1 LLLRQASGAADHAQ
15 GLSEF
20 LANLNAAP
28 PAGGARPDRRRV
40 AVVGSGIAGLA
51 AAWALSHH
59 AEVTLFEAGDY
70 FGGHTHTVDITLQGQ
85 QHGVDTGFLV
95 FNERTYP
102 LLIQLFAQ
110 LGVEVAASD
119 MSFSVQVPELA
130 LEWSGSNLNSVF
142 AQRRNL
148 LRPAFWGMLQDLLRF
163 NRLCTALAEGGSEA
177 ALSQSI
183 GDFLGEQRFGEAF
196 RRWYLLPMVACIWS
210 CPTSQMLQFPIRTL
224 IRFCHNHGLLQ
235 VTKRPQWFT
244 VRGGACHYVDKL
256 LPLIRHQRLNCAVHA
271 VERCGAQTR
280 VHSSAGTELFDEVVM
295 ACHSDQSLALLGN
308 ASLQERQILGSIGY
322 HRNRAVLHTDASL
335 LPRRRRAWAAWN
347 YEHGGSAGQL
357 RRGRE
362 DQAVCL
368 HYLLNRLQPLPWQ
381 QPVLVS
387 LNPVREPD
395 AAQVLGEF
403 DYAHPVFDLPAVRAQ
418 ERLHEIQGRD
428 HLWYCG
434 AWTRYGFHEDGLLSG
449 LGVAKRMLEHWAAH
463 AQPAGA
469 TP

>member
-1 LLLRQASGAADHAQ
+1 LLLRQAAGAADHAR

-20 LANLNAAP
+20 LTSLNTP
-28 PAGGARPDRRRV
+28 SPAGAPGQRRV
-40 AVVGSGIAGLA
+40 AVVGSGIAGLS
-51 AAWALSHH
+51 AAWALSRH

-70 FGGHTHTVDITLQGQ
+70 FGGHTHTVDINLLGQ

-110 LGVEVAASD
+110 LCVEVAASD

-163 NRLCTALAEGGSEA
+163 NRLCTELAERGSEA

-196 RRWYLLPMVACIWS
+196 RHWYLLPMVACIWS

-235 VTKRPQWFT
+235 VTQRPQWFT
-244 VRGGACHYVDKL
+244 VRGGARNYVDKL
-256 LPLIRHQRLNCAVHA
+256 LPQIRHKRLNCAVHA
-271 VERCGAQTR
+271 VQRGGAQLT
-280 VHSSAGTELFDEVVM
+280 VHSSAGTEQFDEVVM
-295 ACHSDQSLALLGN
+295 ASHSDQSLALLGN

-335 LPRRRRAWAAWN
+335 LPQRRRAWAAWN
-347 YEHGGSAGQL
+347 YEHGGSAGQQ
-357 RRGRE
+357 GRE

-418 ERLHEIQGRD
+418 ARLPEIQGRD

-449 LGVAKRMLEHWAAH
+449 LGVAQRMLQHWSTH
-463 AQPAGA
+463 APAGA